1 MYRRVR
7 VPVRVRPSPV
17 QRRAASE
24 SEPEA
29 VGAVP
34 PMIDREAAS
43 WTGLSRGSG
52 RYEPRSEIRVEGAEP
67 DVHEAEE
74 GVQGVEEDGESLET
88 WRDRALRLQ
97 AEIENFRKRQQRLT
111 EERIAADR
119 DRLLRAFVTVADD
132 LERALNSDG
141 TDAESLRQGV
151 ELTYRSLMRLM
162 EREGAEPIQA
172 EGQPFD
178 PALHEAV
185 GTVPHERADAEP
197 DIVVG
202 VVQTGY
208 QLQDRLLRPA
218 RVIVAT

>member
-1 MYRRVR
+1 M
-7 VPVRVRPSPV
+7 
-17 QRRAASE
+17 A
-24 SEPEA
+24 
-29 VGAVP
+29 
-34 PMIDREAAS
+34 DREAVS
-43 WTGLSRGSG
+43 WIGPSGGSG
-52 RYEPRSEIRVEGAEP
+52 RYEPRSEMRVQGAEP
-67 DVHEAEE
+67 DVRE
-74 GVQGVEEDGESLET
+74 GEGSVQGAEEDGESVET

-97 AEIENFRKRQQRLT
+97 AEIENYRKRQQRLA
-111 EERIAADR
+111 EERVAADR

-141 TDAESLRQGV
+141 TDTENLRQGV
-151 ELTYRSLMRLM
+151 DLTYRNLMRLM
-162 EREGAEPIQA
+162 EREGAEPIQT

-185 GTVPHERADAEP
+185 GTVPHERVDAEP
-197 DIVVG
+197 DMVVE

>member
-1 MYRRVR
+1 V
-7 VPVRVRPSPV
+7 
-17 QRRAASE
+17 
-24 SEPEA
+24 
-29 VGAVP
+29 
-34 PMIDREAAS
+34 REAE
-43 WTGLSRGSG
+43 GS
-52 RYEPRSEIRVEGAEP
+52 
-67 DVHEAEE
+67 
-74 GVQGVEEDGESLET
+74 VQGTEEDGESLET

-97 AEIENFRKRQQRLT
+97 AEIENFRKRQQRLA
-111 EERIAADR
+111 EQRIAADR
-119 DRLLRAFVTVADD
+119 DRLLQAFAAVADD

-141 TDAESLRQGV
+141 TDAESLRRGV
-151 ELTYRSLMRLM
+151 DLTYQSLMRLM

-185 GTVPHERADAEP
+185 STVPHERVDAEP
-197 DIVVG
+197 NMVVE